1 MNPMEDPFQGVVSL
15 LKKNFNFF
23 LYIVANAILKFKS
36 NQSTWN
42 YISSLVVF
50 CREWL
55 QTQPPLKI
63 RFIRRL
69 KQNTDW
75 TMRMWTILKLWFFFL
90 NNAPKFSK
98 YSNLCVFTDVFV
110 LVIFD
115 LFNKVILKINDFSVI
130 NSYFG
135 WG

>member
-69 KQNTDW
+69 KQNTDR
-75 TMRMWTILKLWFFFL
+75 TMRIWTILKLWFFFKIML
-90 NNAPKFSK
+90 PSFQNTQIYMCLQMF
-98 YSNLCVFTDVFV
+98 FV

-130 NSYFG
+130 DSYFS
-135 WG
+135 